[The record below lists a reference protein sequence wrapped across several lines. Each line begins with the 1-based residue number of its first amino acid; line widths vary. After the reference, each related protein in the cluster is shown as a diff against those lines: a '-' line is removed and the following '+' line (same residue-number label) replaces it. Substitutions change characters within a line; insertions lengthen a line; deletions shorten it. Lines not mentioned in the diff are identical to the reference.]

1 MSSNRIRLELVPLMQ
16 LLLLLA
22 ATLIPLLQARI
33 VEDLQPNP
41 TPNLT
46 PNPDSTTTTTTIP
59 NPYTEQLEP
68 ENSAQVDGQRIDC
81 KLTFDA
87 ATMDSLGCHNEGAA
101 SPSSSRSYS
110 MEEEGV
116 ASSNKPE
123 ANPLQIPDWQRHLKS
138 PDSQPI
144 YELQL
149 VVWPSDIEDG
159 DDFGPPL
166 ATITTTTKTPATTT
180 TSGFGNHRPTNA
192 KPKPT
197 QIGTPIEQIWPL
209 YEDQLV
215 VFPQMDF
222 EEENLDYFFDEEA
235 PPPTSPPTEPTTTTT
250 TTSTTTGRP
259 VTIYHPTGT
268 PTPTP
273 IYVVQ
278 NYHVIH
284 PNGTEEYK
292 LVMSNGLV
300 NYKKIYTKK
309 VGDQEVNVQEGYN
322 SVPIP
327 GPKNQIQTQYYI
339 ADERGYNVYRIE
351 LHYHQPGSPKHLHY
365 KATKATNM

>member
-1 MSSNRIRLELVPLMQ
+1 MSRSRSRSRSLSWNRSRCRLWAELV
-16 LLLLLA
+16 LLLLA
-22 ATLIPLLQARI
+22 ALIPLLQAGI
-33 VEDLQPNP
+33 VTD
-41 TPNLT
+41 
-46 PNPDSTTTTTTIP
+46 PDTSTASTMDP
-59 NPYTEQLEP
+59 HSEESL
-68 ENSAQVDGQRIDC
+68 AKADGVRSSVDC

-87 ATMDSLGCHNEGAA
+87 ATMDSLGCHNEEPVVVEKPGAW
-101 SPSSSRSYS
+101 PSAGAG
-110 MEEEGV
+110 MGNKPEEEKEEEGLG
-116 ASSNKPE
+116 E
-123 ANPLQIPDWQRHLKS
+123 QELQAGSQLQRHLKA

-159 DDFGPPL
+159 DDFSPPL
-166 ATITTTTKTPATTT
+166 ATTTGRTTT
-180 TSGFGNHRPTNA
+180 TSST
-192 KPKPT
+192 PKAPEAT
-197 QIGTPIEQIWPL
+197 SSASPIEQIWPL

-222 EEENLDYFFDEEA
+222 EEENLDYFFDDSG
-235 PPPTSPPTEPTTTTT
+235 SPPSPAPAPAPSPSPTPSPGPAS
-250 TTSTTTGRP
+250 TS
-259 VTIYHPTGT
+259 VHPTGT

-300 NYKKIYTKK
+300 NYKKIYTKTVK
-309 VGDQEVNVQEGYN
+309 DQVINVQEGYN

-351 LHYHQPGSPKHLHY
+351 VHYQQPGQPKQERRNKGITRVH
-365 KATKATNM
+365 M